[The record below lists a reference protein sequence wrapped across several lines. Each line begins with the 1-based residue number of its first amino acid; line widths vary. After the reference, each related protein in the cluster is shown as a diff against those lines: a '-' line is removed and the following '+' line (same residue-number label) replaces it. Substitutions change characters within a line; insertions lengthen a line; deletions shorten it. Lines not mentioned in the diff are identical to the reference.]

1 MRLYHFTSQR
11 FGLLAL
17 QDRRLKIARINE
29 LNDPFE
35 FLGWNLQ
42 DPKARAKL
50 RNWKAERNAELGILC
65 FSRKWSNP
73 LLWGHYA
80 AKHQGM
86 AIGFDVPDGDLYSP
100 VKYRSTRMPTP
111 VGRDMVEADVDSL
124 LLTKFS
130 AWRYESEYRCFYRL
144 DESIHENGLYFEP
157 FSPTLKLAEIIVGDQ
172 STITRA
178 ELAAALSDQQPNVTA
193 IKARPAFGSFSVV
206 KNRNS
211 ALWK

>member
-17 QDRRLKIARINE
+17 QDRRLKISRINE

-35 FLGWNLQ
+35 FLGWSLQ
-42 DPKARAKL
+42 APETRAKL
-50 RNWKAERNAELGILC
+50 RKWKAERNAELGILC

-86 AIGFDVPDGDLYSP
+86 AIGFDVPEGDLYSP
-100 VKYRSTRMPTP
+100 VKYRRTRMPAP

-130 AWRYESEYRCFYRL
+130 AWRYESEYRCFCRL
-144 DESIHENGLYFEP
+144 DESIHENGLHFEP
-157 FSPTLKLAEIIVGDQ
+157 FSQTLKLAEIIVGDQ

-178 ELAAALSDQQPNVTA
+178 ELAAALGDQQSNVTA
-193 IKARPAFGSFSVV
+193 FKARPAFGSFSVV